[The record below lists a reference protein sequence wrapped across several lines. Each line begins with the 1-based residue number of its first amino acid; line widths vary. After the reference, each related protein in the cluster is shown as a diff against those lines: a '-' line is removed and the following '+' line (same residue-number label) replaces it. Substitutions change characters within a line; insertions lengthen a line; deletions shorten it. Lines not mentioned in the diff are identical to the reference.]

1 MAYVYTRMVTMQD
14 RRMGELRVRGL
25 PEDVHRK
32 LKALAA
38 LAGLSINEYALQV
51 IKAHVDQKGAKL

>member
-1 MAYVYTRMVTMQD
+1 
-14 RRMGELRVRGL
+14 MGELRVRGL

-38 LAGLSINEYALQV
+38 LAGQSINEYALEV
-51 IKAHVDQKGAKL
+51 IKVHVDQKGAKL